1 MEEAPAYQRFII
13 APHPDERLGHA
24 EGSIKT
30 RYGIISVS
38 WKYANERIIYYF
50 TIPEG
55 SSAEVVIPGEEKRIY
70 LPGSYTIVGKCL

>member
-1 MEEAPAYQRFII
+1 MEDAPAYQRFII

-38 WKYANERIIYYF
+38 WKYENECINYSF
-50 TIPEG
+50 TISEG
-55 SSAEVVIPGEEKRIY
+55 SSAEVVIPGEEKRSY
-70 LPGSYTIVGKCL
+70 SPGSYTIAGKCL